1 MPASDSTGG
10 FFEYQ
15 PSQEDLFRGVIL
27 FGRNVA
33 SYKFALGKSIL
44 ELAASGEEQVSLAEL
59 AVPFA
64 KHICE
69 HLEIEDKQGTSE
81 SSRFLEQCRA
91 FNKNA
96 IHEGRLIEET
106 ESLGFVNVID
116 AFHRVGPA
124 DIPTRFFLDERK
136 SRTKGII
143 LTPEIHEIA
152 IKSGDELM
160 AEVESRWRLVE
171 TAWSLNI
178 DSSLI
183 LFDEKESVL
192 LSSDRRK
199 NITSVRSALN
209 GYQKGKCFYCFR
221 KIEIISGTP
230 ELADVDHLF
239 PHVLQRLKLLKNIDG
254 VWNLVLA
261 CRDCN
266 RGSKGKFDSI
276 PHKKYLERLERRNNY
291 LIASHHPLRET
302 LIKQTGET
310 EKIRHQFLQNYLDVA
325 RKYQPSGW
333 QAEEL
338 EDPTF

>member
-44 ELAASGEEQVSLAEL
+44 ELAARGEEQVSLAEL

-69 HLEIEDKQGTSE
+69 HLEAEDKQGTSE

-91 FNKNA
+91 FNKNE
-96 IHEGRLIEET
+96 INEGRLIEET
-106 ESLGFVNVID
+106 ESLGFENVID
-116 AFHRVGPA
+116 TFHRVGST

-152 IKSGDELM
+152 IKSGDELA

-183 LFDEKESVL
+183 LFDENESVL
-192 LSSDRRK
+192 LSGDRRK
-199 NITSVRSALN
+199 NITSARSALN

-230 ELADVDHLF
+230 GLADVDHLF
-239 PHVLQRLKLLKNIDG
+239 PHVLQRMKLLENIDG

-266 RGSKGKFDSI
+266 RGSKGKFASI
-276 PHKKYLERLERRNNY
+276 PDKKYLERLERRNNY

-310 EKIRHQFLQNYLDVA
+310 EKNRHQFLQNYLDVA

-333 QAEEL
+333 KAEEL

>member
-27 FGRNVA
+27 FGLNSA

-44 ELAASGEEQVSLAEL
+44 ELAARGEEQVSLTEL

-69 HLEIEDKQGTSE
+69 HLEVEDKQGTSE
-81 SSRFLEQCRA
+81 SSEFLEQCRA
-91 FNKNA
+91 FNKSEIN
-96 IHEGRLIEET
+96 EGRLIEET
-106 ESLGFVNVID
+106 ESRGFVNVID
-116 AFHRVGPA
+116 AFHRVGST

-152 IKSGDELM
+152 IKSGDELI

-183 LFDEKESVL
+183 LFDENESVL
-192 LSSDRRK
+192 LSGDRRK
-199 NITSVRSALN
+199 NITSARSALN

-230 ELADVDHLF
+230 GLADVDHLF
-239 PHVLQRLKLLKNIDG
+239 PHALQRMKLLENIDG

-266 RGSKGKFDSI
+266 RGPKGKFDFI

-310 EKIRHQFLQNYLDVA
+310 EKNRHQFLQNYLDVA
-325 RKYQPSGW
+325 RKYQPAVW
-333 QAEEL
+333 QTEEL